1 MNSYLLYPQQN
12 LSSEKAYPSFADI
25 EKDLNLTIIRR
36 TMARDDPYMMEQ
48 IRSVMMVPVCD
59 PAVIMYRCDIIRN
72 FYTQESLVNEMYE
85 LGRQGAVL
93 SSRYREECEQNRHK
107 STSKTGF
114 ILSTLSFME
123 KSISLLRRLADLLTD
138 QKEQLHAD
146 GLLRLRERLSG
157 YPLEEFDEFHK
168 QILFYTTGGEG
179 VFSIRMSGGLK
190 LEQSRLL
197 HCQQNKEQN
206 GKLTSNK
213 LFRLYVKAVKKDT
226 VLIEDEMLDRELRQF
241 VELHMEQ
248 LMKFYE
254 PLIAGIQAFWREF
267 GREISFYKGVHTLQT
282 RMDEFKLPFC
292 YGECSDDGQKQ
303 IDELYE
309 LSLALYVQKKPV
321 PNSFHDKQ
329 TTLTIIT
336 GANQGGKSTFL
347 RSLGIAQVMM
357 QCGMPIPASKFKTR
371 LYERIHTHFT
381 RKEDAMLSRGRL
393 EEELKRMSGI
403 VSQLVSNSLLLLNE
417 SFASTTEKEGSK
429 IAYGIIM
436 PLYEKKIEVMMVTH
450 LHEFASSMYEKNLT
464 GTQFLVAERTKNGDR
479 TFRMLPGKPH
489 YSSYGTDLF
498 QAMIEGEQT
507 LTD

>member
-1 MNSYLLYPQQN
+1 MDSYLLYPQQR
-12 LSSEKAYPSFADI
+12 LPGEQAYPSSADI
-25 EKDLNLTIIRR
+25 EKDLNLTIIRK

-59 PAVIMYRCDIIRN
+59 PAVISYRHDIIRN
-72 FYTQESLVNEMYE
+72 FYTQETLVDEMYE
-85 LGRQGAVL
+85 LGRQGVKL
-93 SSRYREECEQNRHK
+93 SARYRDECEQNRHK

-114 ILSTLSFME
+114 ILSTLSFAE
-123 KSISLLRRLADLLTD
+123 QSISLLRRLDALLTD
-138 QKEQLHAD
+138 QREQLRAD
-146 GLLRLRERLSG
+146 GLLRFHERLSG
-157 YPLEEFDEFHK
+157 YPLEEFEEFHK

-179 VFSIRMSGGLK
+179 IFSIRMSGGLK

-197 HCQQNKEQN
+197 HCRQSGGQN

-213 LFRLYVKAVKKDT
+213 LFRLYVKTMKKDT
-226 VLIEDEMLDRELRQF
+226 IFVEDETLDRELKQF

-254 PLIAGIQAFWREF
+254 PLIAGMQSFWSEF

-282 RMDEFKLPFC
+282 RMDEFGLPFC
-292 YGECSDDGQKQ
+292 YGEYSEDGNKH
-303 IDELYE
+303 IEELYE
-309 LSLALYVQKKPV
+309 LSLALYVQKQPV
-321 PNSFHDKQ
+321 PNSFHDKH
-329 TTLTIIT
+329 TALTIIT

-357 QCGMPIPASKFKTR
+357 QCGMPVPASKFKTR

-403 VSQLVSNSLLLLNE
+403 VSELVGNSLLLLNE

-436 PLYEKKIEVMMVTH
+436 PLYEKGIEVMMVTH
-450 LHEFASSMYEKNLT
+450 LHEFASGMYEKQLT
-464 GTQFLVAERTKNGDR
+464 GAEFLVAERTENGER

-498 QAMIEGEQT
+498 REMIAGE
-507 LTD
+507 